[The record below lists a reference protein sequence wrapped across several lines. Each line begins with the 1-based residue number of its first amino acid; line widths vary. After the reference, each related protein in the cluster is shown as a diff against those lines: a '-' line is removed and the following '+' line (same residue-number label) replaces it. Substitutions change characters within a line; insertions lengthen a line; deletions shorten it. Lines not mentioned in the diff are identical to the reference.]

1 MPRRFSGL
9 VHGFPEDIFTS
20 DLAGVRR
27 LQVDVGQTGFW
38 AGREFRSFYEYAVT
52 AVVPQVII
60 KVVVPPALQGII
72 VQRLTVSCYQ
82 GGTLTRAWR
91 NGTEAG
97 VFTAL
102 PVIPNNGIP
111 DVHVPPGAQVTISTG
126 GTLSGMTLK
135 TDAVVA
141 LANSVGQSNTT
152 VLNAIEKERGLPP
165 GTYYIELTRVVGT
178 NVDALGVINALWEER
193 YPEDSFLPNSV

>member
-1 MPRRFSGL
+1 MPRRFAGS
-9 VHGFPEDIFTS
+9 VHGIPSDMFTS
-20 DLAGVRR
+20 DLPSVRR

-38 AGREFRSFYEYAVT
+38 AGREFRSFYEYAVVGAT
-52 AVVPQVII
+52 PVVV
-60 KVVVPPALQGII
+60 KVVVPPALKGIV

-82 GGTLTRAWR
+82 GGTLVRAWR
-91 NGTEAG
+91 NGTEGG
-97 VFTAL
+97 VYTAL

-111 DVHVPPGAQVTISTG
+111 DVHVPPAAQVTLSTG

-141 LANSVGQSNTT
+141 LANSSGPSNTT

-165 GTYYIELTRVVGT
+165 GTYYIELTRVAGT
-178 NVDALGVINALWEER
+178 TVDALGIINALWEER
-193 YPEDSFLPNSV
+193 YPEDSFLPDNV